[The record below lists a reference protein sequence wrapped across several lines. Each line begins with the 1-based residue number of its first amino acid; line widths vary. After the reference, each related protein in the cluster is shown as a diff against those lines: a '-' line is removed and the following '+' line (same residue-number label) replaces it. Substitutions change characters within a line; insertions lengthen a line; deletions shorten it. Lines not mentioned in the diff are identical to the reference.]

1 MMDVISNAINDK
13 TIDTYKIL
21 EDRYKTLL
29 RYLLKFFDTNTFMT
43 KEDVELIVQSLENR
57 TFTFNDLYSD
67 NEIIKTEA
75 VKIKDK

>member
-1 MMDVISNAINDK
+1 MDVISNAINDK

-43 KEDVELIVQSLENR
+43 KDDVELIVQSLENR

-67 NEIIKTEA
+67 DEIIKTEA
-75 VKIKDK
+75 IKIKDN